1 MLIAV
6 CGFSGAGKTT
16 ALEHIR
22 DSGFG
27 RIRYAGA
34 IVRED
39 VVARGLQLT
48 PETEK
53 QVRNDLRQTHGND
66 VLARRTVLALADEPQ
81 VDHVLLDAICHPD
94 EEACYRRAWGAGV
107 ITLGLFAAFEVRA
120 ARLATRADRPCTP
133 VQLQARDD
141 YEREE
146 LRLDE
151 VMARVD
157 HAIVNEKKVD
167 ALRRE
172 LDALM
177 ARWRAAGNEAPPWE
191 P

>member
-16 ALEHIR
+16 ALEHFR

-27 RIRYAGA
+27 RIHYVGA
-34 IVRED
+34 IVRQEVID
-39 VVARGLQLT
+39 RGMQIS
-48 PETEK
+48 PEAEK
-53 QVRNDLRQTHGND
+53 LVRNELRQTRGAD

-81 VDHVLLDAICHPD
+81 TENVLLDAICHTD
-94 EEACYRRAWGAGV
+94 ETACYRQAWGAKV
-107 ITLGLFAAFEVRA
+107 ITLGLIAAFELRA

-133 VQLQARDD
+133 EQLQARDD
-141 YEREE
+141 YERKQ

-151 VMARVD
+151 VMAGVD
-157 HAIVNEKKVD
+157 HAVVNETGQD

-177 ARWRAAGNEAPPWE
+177 SLWRDSKG
-191 P
+191 